1 MTIKTIFLDRD
12 GVINKEVEY
21 LFRIADFKFNEGVF
35 DACLYFQNLDYKIII
50 ISNQSGIARGYYSER
65 DYLELTKWMLDQFNI
80 KGISILDIL
89 YCPHGPESTCDCRKP
104 KPGMLIEAKY
114 KYDISMKDSWMI
126 GDKETDIEAAN
137 LAGITNTILVRSGHL
152 IDESNSNSK
161 FTIDSIKQSN
171 EVIKT

>member
-21 LFRIADFKFNEGVF
+21 LFRISDFEFIEGVF
-35 DACLYFQNLDYKIII
+35 DACLYFQQLDYKIII
-50 ISNQSGIARGYYSER
+50 ISNQSGIARGYYTKS
-65 DYLELTKWMLDQFNI
+65 DYQKITEWMLNQFNI

-89 YCPHGPESTCDCRKP
+89 YCPHGPESSCDCRKP
-104 KPGMLIEAKY
+104 KPGMFIEAKN
-114 KYDISMKDSWMI
+114 KYNIRMKDSWMI
-126 GDKETDIEAAN
+126 GDKETDIKAAN
-137 LAGITNTILVRSGHL
+137 LAGITNTILVRSGH
-152 IDESNSNSK
+152 IIYKSNSKSK

>member
-21 LFRIADFKFNEGVF
+21 LFKIADFKFIEGVF
-35 DACLYFQNLDYKIII
+35 DACLYFQHLDYKIII
-50 ISNQSGIARGYYSER
+50 ISNQSGIARGYFSTR

-89 YCPHGPESTCDCRKP
+89 YCPHGPESTCNCRKP
-104 KPGMLIEAKY
+104 KPGMLIEAKN
-114 KYDISMKDSWMI
+114 KYNISMKDSWMI

-152 IDESNSNSK
+152 IEESNSNSK
-161 FTIDSIKQSN
+161 FTIDSIKQSK

>member
-21 LFRIADFKFNEGVF
+21 LFRIADFEFIEGVF
-35 DACLYFQNLDYKIII
+35 DACLYFHHLDYKIII
-50 ISNQSGIARGYYSER
+50 ISNQSGIARGYYNES
-65 DYLELTKWMLDQFNI
+65 DYQNLTEWMLDQFNK

-89 YCPHGPESTCDCRKP
+89 YCPHGPESTCNCRKP
-104 KPGMLIEAKY
+104 KPGMFIEAKY
-114 KYDISMKDSWMI
+114 KYNISMKNSWMI

-161 FTIDSIKQSN
+161 FTIDSIKQSK